1 MSEAERPPGEASAQP
16 SGGATNK
23 TLGLIAGGGAL
34 PRAVAES
41 ARAAGRAVFVVPL
54 VGSVTEDWVKDFPH
68 EFLSPGEPGRIIKA
82 LKGAG
87 AADVLLAGKVD
98 RPKFNEMKLDA
109 KGMLLLP
116 KAIAAAKKGDDALL
130 RFIVGICE
138 DAGLNAVSVAEAAPA
153 LVAGEGPLGV
163 HAPSDEHKAD
173 IAQAFRIVRTLGML
187 DVGQAAVV
195 CEGLALA
202 VEAAEGTDAVLARVG
217 TLRESLRG
225 TADKNRGVLVKA
237 LKPTQDAKTD
247 MPVVGVETVRNAA
260 AVYLAGIAVEAGAA
274 LILDKQA
281 VAAEADRLGLFVVG
295 MKP

>member
-1 MSEAERPPGEASAQP
+1 MSQAV
-16 SGGATNK
+16 
-23 TLGLIAGGGAL
+23 LGLIAGGGAL

-98 RPKFNEMKLDA
+98 RPKFQEMKLDA

-138 DAGLNAVSVAEAAPA
+138 EAGLKAVSVAEAAPA
-153 LVAGEGPLGV
+153 LVASEGALGAV
-163 HAPSDEHKAD
+163 TPSDEHKTD
-173 IAQAFRIVRTLGML
+173 IEQAFRIVHALGAL

-202 VEAAEGTDAVLARVG
+202 VEAAEGTDAMLARIG
-217 TLRESLRG
+217 SLRESLRG
-225 TADKNRGVLVKA
+225 TADKKRGVLVKA

-260 AVYLAGIAVEAGAA
+260 SVHLAGIAVEAGAA
-274 LILDKQA
+274 LILDSRA
-281 VAAEADRLGLFVVG
+281 VAAEADRLGLFVIGV
-295 MKP
+295 KP